1 MSEENFNVSGGSGS
15 GNNNVPDTYE
25 PPVVPINERIPL
37 NKSPVL
43 FLRRRRNTSR
53 VFKEFENSLESEHY
67 PYPKTDRAEL
77 TEHNPDAGDIYP
89 NHFSRARQ
97 GSVEWVKFRDYKRN
111 NAVWIKS
118 AELVID

>member
-1 MSEENFNVSGGSGS
+1 MSEENFNLSGVSGS

-25 PPVVPINERIPL
+25 PPVVPVKTRVPL

-43 FLRRRRNTSR
+43 YLRRRRNISR
-53 VFKEFENSLESEHY
+53 VFKEFENSLESNHY
-67 PYPKTDRAEL
+67 PYPKTDQADL
-77 TEHNPDAGDIYP
+77 SEHNPDPGHIYP

-97 GSVEWVKFRDYKRN
+97 GSVEWIKFRDYKRN